1 MVLRWMTF
9 AALLTLC
16 SVAAAGQTQAAPTP
30 AEILHRLEQTTHE
43 GFERAPSFDYCMTED
58 QGDKTRT
65 YAVFMMEGSTYHQIV
80 AVDGVA
86 LPAQDLAKLEP
97 ARKAEAERRSHETPE
112 ERKNRVAQYEQEQ
125 RRNRSLLQEMPKA
138 FDFTLRGKAQK
149 DGWETYVFDVTPR
162 PGYEP
167 KDRLTKVLTGMEG
180 KLWVG
185 EQTYGWVRAEAEIV
199 HPVMIQGFLARVE
212 KGTRFTMEER
222 PFGDGIWLPTLF
234 SYQTR
239 ARILFIF
246 PKTSTTEYTFF
257 HYVPRGTLKPEM
269 CLPRTK
275 LPAPGA
281 DQAQR
286 PKR

>member
-9 AALLTLC
+9 AGLITLC

-43 GFERAPSFDYCMTED
+43 GFERAPGFDYCMTED
-58 QGDKTRT
+58 HGDKTKT
-65 YAVFMMEGSTYHQIV
+65 YAVFMMEGSTYHQLV

-86 LPAQDLAKLEP
+86 LPAEDLAKLAP

-112 ERKNRVAQYEQEQ
+112 EREKRVAQYEQEQ
-125 RRNRSLLQEMPKA
+125 HRNRALLREMTKA
-138 FDFTLRGKAQK
+138 FDFTLRGKTQK
-149 DGWETYVFDVTPR
+149 DGLETYVFDVTPR
-162 PGYEP
+162 SGYQP

-185 EQTYGWVRAEAEIV
+185 EQTFGWVRAEATV
-199 HPVMIQGFLARVE
+199 VRPVSIQGFLARVE

-239 ARILFIF
+239 AHILFIF
-246 PKTSTTEYTFF
+246 PHNSTTEYTFF
-257 HYVPRGTLKPEM
+257 HYVPRGTLQPEM
-269 CLPRTK
+269 CLSQTKPQAAGTDRT
-275 LPAPGA
+275 PGPE
-281 DQAQR
+281 R
-286 PKR
+286 